1 MSKCRD
7 CSVAIKFVRIA
18 PKGRMM
24 PIDPVPDEDG
34 NVVARLVGGS
44 LAGHVLTKG
53 EEVPEGW
60 QRYMPHAATCAVR
73 NRGRRGVPSPRQAP
87 TLFDDVPQT
96 PDAPAPGQ
104 QEGTT

>member
-7 CSVAIKFVRIA
+7 CSVGIKFVRM
-18 PKGRMM
+18 PKGKLM

-53 EEVPEGW
+53 EEVPDGW
-60 QRYMPHAATCAVR
+60 TRFMPHAATCAVR
-73 NRGRRGVPSPRQAP
+73 NRSRRGAPSPRQAP
-87 TLFDDVPQT
+87 SLFDDPQT
-96 PDAPAPGQ
+96 TERAGAQGT
-104 QEGTT
+104 EGTP